1 MLQRLNSIGKFEK
14 MGRNRIQTF
23 SLNRTFFLGK
33 IVFKKIFTYISDQQ
47 NLMGQKTYFS
57 RQTKVIKQEMF
68 LCFPLAEESY

>member
-33 IVFKKIFTYISDQQ
+33 IVLLVYIFQKDIYLYIRSAKF
-47 NLMGQKTYFS
+47 NGTKNVFS

-68 LCFPLAEESY
+68 LCFV

>member
-33 IVFKKIFTYISDQQ
+33 IVLLKKLEFSSVYFQKDIYLYIRSAKFNGTKNVFFTS
-47 NLMGQKTYFS
+47 N
-57 RQTKVIKQEMF
+57 
-68 LCFPLAEESY
+68 

>member
-33 IVFKKIFTYISDQQ
+33 IVLLVYIFQKDIYLYIRSAKF
-47 NLMGQKTYFS
+47 NE
-57 RQTKVIKQEMF
+57 TKNVF
-68 LCFPLAEESY
+68 FTSN